1 MWKKSIRVK
10 IITKSKATKA
20 KTIRPR
26 LPKYPISTLLS
37 PPSINQVENNL
48 SKAYER
54 NQKQLLPSTYALR
67 RNVCKNVKHKSSGPS
82 FISTTKAS
90 LPNWYKPD
98 LTCKFYTENLG
109 YNIDTYSSFN
119 RKLLKLFIA

>member
-20 KTIRPR
+20 KTIRTR

-37 PPSINQVENNL
+37 PLSINQVENNL
-48 SKAYER
+48 SKAYKR
-54 NQKQLLPSTYALR
+54 NQKQLLPSTYTLK
-67 RNVCKNVKHKSSGPS
+67 RNVCKIVTHKSSRPS